1 MSVWRQLSAG
11 GLSKSWERLTGGMKY
26 LKENRKGQGRLGRFP
41 FYYTLLAIMEIPG
54 SQAINEISYSAP
66 VLERMLKRK
75 GHGDRFDL
83 RRRALAKRV
92 LARL

>member
-1 MSVWRQLSAG
+1 VSVWRQLSAG

-26 LKENRKGQGRLGRFP
+26 LKENRKEQGRWRWFP
-41 FYYTLLAIMEIPG
+41 FYYTLLAILEIPG
-54 SQAINEISYSAP
+54 SHAISEISYSAP
-66 VLERMLKRK
+66 ALERMLKRK

>member
-26 LKENRKGQGRLGRFP
+26 LKKNRKEQGHWRRFP
-41 FYYTLLAIMEIPG
+41 FYYTLLAILEIPG
-54 SQAINEISYSAP
+54 SKAINEISYSSP

-83 RRRALAKRV
+83 RRRELAKRI

>member
-1 MSVWRQLSAG
+1 MSVWRQLTAG

-26 LKENRKGQGRLGRFP
+26 LKENRKEQGRWRRFP
-41 FYYTLLAIMEIPG
+41 FYYTLLSIMEIP
-54 SQAINEISYSAP
+54 SSHVINEISYSAP
-66 VLERMLKRK
+66 GLERTLKRK

-83 RRRALAKRV
+83 RRRELAKRV

>member
-1 MSVWRQLSAG
+1 MSVWRQLTAG

-26 LKENRKGQGRLGRFP
+26 LKENRKEQGRQRRLP

-54 SQAINEISYSAP
+54 SQAINEIRYSAP

-75 GHGDRFDL
+75 GHGDRFGL